1 MSTLASPLD
10 RLRELGGSVYLDGEK
25 LRYRIPATDEG
36 RRLAGE
42 IRANR
47 EAIREM
53 LRERESKPP
62 TLEEVMASLPPG
74 VRVVRYEPKESP
86 FAVAPVCVV
95 INAGRF
101 YRAYL
106 AALGWRLA
114 KPEGYHC
121 APLADILGKL
131 ADAGLELALLRKSA
145 NRIPE

>member
-53 LRERESKPP
+53 LTERESVAPS
-62 TLEEVMASLPPG
+62 LEEVRGILPPG
-74 VRVVRYEPKESP
+74 VNVVSYEPKEAP
-86 FAVAPVCVV
+86 FAVAPVSIVT
-95 INAGRF
+95 NAGRF
-101 YRAYL
+101 YRVYL
-106 AALGWRLA
+106 ADLRERLA
-114 KPEGYHC
+114 KPDGYSC
-121 APLADILGKL
+121 PPLADVLSKL
-131 ADAGLELALLRKSA
+131 ADAGLELKIDGA
-145 NRIPE
+145 ETQY